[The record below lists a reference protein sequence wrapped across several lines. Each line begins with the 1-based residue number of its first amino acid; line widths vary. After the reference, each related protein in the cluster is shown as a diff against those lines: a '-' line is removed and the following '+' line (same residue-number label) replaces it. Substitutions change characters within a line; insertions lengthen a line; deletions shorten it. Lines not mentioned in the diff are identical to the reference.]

1 VRVTALASGSSGN
14 AYLIEQGTTR
24 VLIDAGLPAPAL
36 ERFLRLR
43 GVDAA
48 SLSALFLSHEHTDH
62 IRGAG
67 ALARRHGIP
76 VVANEATFRAAA
88 EWLGPLPERVVLPT
102 GGECSAGPIRVR
114 VFPVSHDAA
123 EPVGFWIAAGGA
135 HVCICT
141 DLGEPTPAVREP
153 LAGSDLLVLEANHDL
168 TMLWDGPYPPALKRR
183 VAGPRGH
190 LANAT
195 TAQLL
200 LDLGADGRARTV
212 WLAHLSATNNTPDC
226 AHAAV
231 RGPLER
237 AAYAHLR
244 LEVAQRDR
252 PSVTWEAPAPVAPA
266 PTPTPL
272 LSV

>member
-1 VRVTALASGSSGN
+1 MRVTALASGSSGN
-14 AYLIEQGTTR
+14 AYLIEEGTTR

-123 EPVGFWIAAGGA
+123 RAGG
-135 HVCICT
+135 
-141 DLGEPTPAVREP
+141 
-153 LAGSDLLVLEANHDL
+153 
-168 TMLWDGPYPPALKRR
+168 
-183 VAGPRGH
+183 
-190 LANAT
+190 
-195 TAQLL
+195 L
-200 LDLGADGRARTV
+200 LDRGGRGARLHLHGPGRAHAGRAR
-212 WLAHLSATNNTPDC
+212 
-226 AHAAV
+226 AAG
-231 RGPLER
+231 RR
-237 AAYAHLR
+237 R
-244 LEVAQRDR
+244 
-252 PSVTWEAPAPVAPA
+252 TC
-266 PTPTPL
+266 
-272 LSV
+272 